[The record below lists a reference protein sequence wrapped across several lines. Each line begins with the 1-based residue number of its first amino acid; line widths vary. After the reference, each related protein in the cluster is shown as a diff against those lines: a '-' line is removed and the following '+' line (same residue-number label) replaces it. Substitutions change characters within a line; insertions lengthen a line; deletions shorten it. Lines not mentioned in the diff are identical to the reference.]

1 MTTVSH
7 RLYLPGSS
15 PVHRVPAEVKIVCA
29 VVAVFA
35 VALAF
40 GVAQPALAATVAAS
54 VDAAV
59 RGVALGI
66 ATLIFLVGGG
76 VGSAL
81 VGGLGPVL
89 GYSRSLLLLLVL
101 PVTGL
106 VLIHHQNSRATN

>member
-1 MTTVSH
+1 LAASEALVLSA
-7 RLYLPGSS
+7 LLLSAGAAAVGSAS
-15 PVHRVPAEVKIVCA
+15 LLL
-29 VVAVFA
+29 VAVFA

-106 VLIHHQNSRATN
+106 VLIHHQNGRARN